1 VQPLVRSLESTQHSY
16 EKAANGWSA
25 DAVTQKRRYRREREQ
40 AFLQIK
46 VALARAG
53 EVDLVQR
60 METLP
65 FARRIDELER
75 YLREAAGTTAQA

>member
-1 VQPLVRSLESTQHSY
+1 VQPLVRSLESIQHQY
-16 EKAANGWSA
+16 EKAAAGWSNT
-25 DAVTQKRRYRREREQ
+25 AVTAKRKHRKEREV

-60 METLP
+60 IDTQSYT
-65 FARRIDELER
+65 RRIDELER
-75 YLREAAGTTAQA
+75 YLREAAGAAAQA